1 MKTFA
6 KVSGWLATIAAVV
19 LLASVSRAES
29 LGAMRV
35 TIERGD
41 VQVKIADTGEW
52 VPASVNMPLVE
63 GDELWVPDGSRAALQ
78 TNNGTYVRLDGETA
92 LQVLRMDRDSFQVY
106 LPQGSVYVL
115 SSVATRSVLQF
126 DTPDTSIRA
135 FGRATFRI
143 DTPGAETDVF
153 VFSGSVLAEND
164 AGRTTVRAGSML
176 AIGAGGYAD
185 LSPLPPPDDWDR
197 WNRERDRVVLAR
209 GEGYRHLPEELRLYS
224 SDFDA
229 NGRWVSVPEYGYVW
243 TPTVL
248 VIADWAPYRHGRWV
262 WRGGDYV
269 WIGYEPWGWAPY
281 HYGRWT
287 FVARVG
293 WCWVPPPRGE
303 VYWAPGYVGWVR
315 TGDVVAWV
323 PLAPREIYYGHG
335 HFGRYSVDVRNVD
348 VNRVRVTNVYRN
360 TTVVNSITV
369 VHNTTFVTGRA
380 APVDRR
386 VVVNVREDFAKRRNI
401 VVGRPPIKPVDSSY
415 APVVRSIPE
424 SKRPPASVRKI
435 EAKQVRQSRPLV
447 KEQERSARQ
456 PDAKPR
462 PLEVRKVEKPT
473 PARERVRERK
483 EGRPAERRPAAG
495 PAEQRSPA
503 APAEQRTPAAPA
515 ERRSPAAPPDRRPAV
530 APQERVAPDR
540 PQRGPDRVQEKE
552 KPKGPPEEKK
562 VLERQPA
569 KPERQIER
577 EKPREAP
584 VERVKPK
591 EAPVER
597 AKPKEVPVERAA
609 PRKAPAEKAKPE
621 QTERGKVRDA
631 DRKDEG
637 GGGNKGKAREDKDS
651 QDNSSRD
658 PRERDN
664 GEKPRRR

>member
-6 KVSGWLATIAAVV
+6 KVSGWLAAMAAVV
-19 LLASVSRAES
+19 LFASVSRADS

-35 TIERGD
+35 TIEQGD

-63 GDELWVPDGSRAALQ
+63 GDELWVPDGSRAAIQ
-78 TNNGTYVRLDGETA
+78 TNNGVHIRLDGDTA
-92 LQVLRMDRDSFQVY
+92 LQVLRMDRDSFQFY
-106 LPQGSVYVL
+106 LPQGSAYVL
-115 SSVATRSVLQF
+115 SLVRNRSVLQI
-126 DTPDTSIRA
+126 DTPDTSIRS

-143 DTPGAETDVF
+143 DTPGTETDVF
-153 VFSGSVLAEND
+153 VFRGSVLAEND
-164 AGRTTVRAGSML
+164 SGTTTVRAGSML
-176 AIGAGGYAD
+176 AIGADGYAD
-185 LSPLPPPDDWDR
+185 LSPLPPPDGWDR

-209 GEGYRHLPEELRLYS
+209 GEGYRHLPDELRVYS

-248 VIADWAPYRHGRWV
+248 VIRDWAPYRHGRWV

-287 FVARVG
+287 FVVRIG

-303 VYWAPGYVGWVR
+303 VFWAPGYVGWVR

-323 PLAPREIYYGHG
+323 PLAPREIYHGHG

-348 VNRVRVTNVYRN
+348 INRVRVTNVYRN
-360 TTVVNSITV
+360 VTVVNSVTV
-369 VHNTTFVTGRA
+369 VHHTTFVTGRH
-380 APVDRR
+380 APVDRK

-401 VVGRPPIKPVDSSY
+401 VVGRPPIKPAETSY
-415 APVVRSIPE
+415 VPVVRSIPE
-424 SKRPPASVRKI
+424 SKRPPAAVRKI
-435 EAKQVRQSRPLV
+435 EAKQVRQSRPMV
-447 KEQERSARQ
+447 KEQDRSARQ

-462 PLEVRKVEKPT
+462 QLEVRKVEKPT
-473 PARERVRERK
+473 PARERVKERK
-483 EGRPAERRPAAG
+483 DVRPAERRPAAA
-495 PAEQRSPA
+495 PAEQRRPAA
-503 APAEQRTPAAPA
+503 APAEQRAPAEQKAPAAPA
-515 ERRSPAAPPDRRPAV
+515 ERRSPAAP
-530 APQERVAPDR
+530 QERVAPER
-540 PQRGPDRVQEKE
+540 PQRGPERVQEKE

-577 EKPREAP
+577 EKPREEPAGRIRPQTAP
-584 VERVKPK
+584 VEKAKPGEAPVEK
-591 EAPVER
+591 ATPRAAPVER
-597 AKPKEVPVERAA
+597 AKP
-609 PRKAPAEKAKPE
+609 E
-621 QTERGKVRDA
+621 QLERGKARDA
-631 DRKDEG
+631 DKKDEG
-637 GGGNKGKAREDKDS
+637 GGGSKGKARENKGT

-658 PRERDN
+658 VRDRDDVERPRSR
-664 GEKPRRR
+664 